1 MGCARG
7 SEEARGVL
15 YKAHGRILPQKSHTA
30 AGLCGEKM
38 TEQEKSTTIF
48 VPLSYH
54 GGGAAVKRFCGF
66 SQGVFRH
73 SLSGVVA
80 AWIPIGNIAMGCQD
94 ADVFKVFG
102 IQRRRK
108 QFLPCY

>member
-1 MGCARG
+1 MGRARG

-54 GGGAAVKRFCGF
+54 GGGAAVKRFCGSGTLQWVAKMLTF
-66 SQGVFRH
+66 S
-73 SLSGVVA
+73 
-80 AWIPIGNIAMGCQD
+80 
-94 ADVFKVFG
+94 K
-102 IQRRRK
+102 
-108 QFLPCY
+108 FLEYNGGENNFCLAIDERNAL